1 MEVQVLNV
9 DQAPPGSVLSI
20 KAGSTRRQAPL
31 SAALDSGATFIFA
44 ATDRA
49 GDGPVGGAPDS
60 RSGGACV
67 APPANIGIELL
78 RSLGERRLA
87 LRPGEGT
94 YAVPLGPGGEY
105 KVRFAVRK
113 PTCKATKRADEE
125 DAEEGGRCLLG
136 APGQAGTSMCAR
148 NDRAPELLPGEQH
161 PGAVYWD
168 PNAAPVS
175 PSKRGKL
182 PLHPSTRKSETVC
195 SKEYL
200 EEKGVLSL
208 MKGLLETIVKE
219 QPDDPFTFIADQL
232 THGLQ
237 DAVSENARAL
247 EEEGDRC
254 SSRVGEPAEHA
265 SPLPLAQPPKQEQ
278 PLFTTV
284 PKMDLPSIGTWLL
297 RLPLRAPPRRP
308 AAPSCAPAVVP
319 FKLLPSTGTWLHSK
333 PLRAP
338 PRRPAAPSCAP
349 AVVPFK
355 LLPSTGTWLHSKP
368 LRAPPRRPA
377 APSCAPAV
385 VPFKLLPSTGTWLHS
400 KPPLGVPPLAPALF
414 VPLNMNAAASGA
426 VHFEEQQLRAPS
438 SMDAVASK
446 TVPFEEADRSESE
459 SAASGVDEATGPC
472 VVPTINIEDT
482 SEQSTSPKRGMGFVS
497 TLLKS
502 PRALGTAV
510 VTTSARGAA
519 AVAAQRP
526 VSPGSTIAGAAQS
539 GMTAIQNSPRAIAA
553 GISVGRAGASAVG
566 SSAVDVAHSGSSA
579 VASAASATG
588 HAASVV
594 AQKGVAKVVAAG
606 TFAGAIAGSVA
617 FLGTNV
623 PQRSVA
629 GAAGAA
635 KEHLTSLMKSPRAL
649 ISGRADANQP
659 SPRAAG
665 AGESVDVSSTTG
677 CGCVASGDVAG
688 ATEGVAVGTGS
699 VGTCV
704 SNDAAAARPGSSIV
718 AGVAGAAGAAMSHLP
733 AFMKSPRGD
742 AAKAADASHRSPH
755 RTDAGN
761 SAVVGSGECPQIVA
775 CSTDSAQPVVSNG
788 AASIVSALVPK
799 GLHVAKLQFRSRSN
813 SPAVSPQA
821 SPRQ

>member
-297 RLPLRAPPRRP
+297 RL
-308 AAPSCAPAVVP
+308 
-319 FKLLPSTGTWLHSK
+319 
-333 PLRAP
+333 
-338 PRRPAAPSCAP
+338 
-349 AVVPFK
+349 
-355 LLPSTGTWLHSKP
+355 P